1 MHNYK
6 EYDICYKKG
15 KTMISPLAVRL
26 RQKSLQVFLVGS
38 RVPIILVLFPLW
50 TVIEIAW
57 IMHGLLNR
65 WTSQL
70 DLGSMTGGLERV
82 VSVHNST

>member
-26 RQKSLQVFLVGS
+26 RQKSLQVFLEVQG
-38 RVPIILVLFPLW
+38 FPLC
-50 TVIEIAW
+50 
-57 IMHGLLNR
+57 
-65 WTSQL
+65 
-70 DLGSMTGGLERV
+70 
-82 VSVHNST
+82 